1 TTVTAT
7 KQTPPDLVVDSV
19 TPAATAAKFGDQIS
33 LSWVVRNVGGAA
45 TGKWS
50 DRVYL
55 SRDTTL
61 SADDTVLATLPANSP
76 ATLPP
81 GGTYTGSTTVT
92 LPVSQSLPPGKYY
105 LIVLTDAGQ
114 TLTETDETNNAT
126 AGPAV

>member
-1 TTVTAT
+1 
-7 KQTPPDLVVDSV
+7 PDLAGDSV
-19 TPAATAAKFGDQIS
+19 TRAATSAKFGDAIS
-33 LSWVVRNVGGAA
+33 LSWVVRNAGGAA

-76 ATLPP
+76 ATLPA

-114 TLTETDETNNAT
+114 ALGETDPTNNA
-126 AGPAV
+126 APRPA